1 MILYEHP
8 FSPYA
13 QKIKIALRE
22 KNLAF
27 EAVIPEGMGSGVA
40 PELSPL
46 NPRVEV
52 PALVDGDVTVFDSTI
67 ILEYLEDKYPTPPL
81 LPAGPAAR
89 ARARMIEDVCDTQYE
104 AINWGLIELRYF
116 KRGGSLRADIDAR
129 AVEQTGHMF
138 AWLEGAIEG
147 RDWFG
152 GDRFGWADL
161 SVVPHVMGSAI
172 FGIQPAADTALARWW
187 QRVILR
193 PSVASTRNEALAA
206 VTFMENVGDYFAQLK
221 AKRHYRDH
229 RLEWVVRS
237 GGLQMLLD
245 GIENDNVRFTD
256 TALFAAH
263 QVLPASE

>member
-22 KNLAF
+22 KAIAF
-27 EAVIPEGMGSGVA
+27 DAVVPEGMGSGVA

-52 PALVDGDVTVFDSTI
+52 PALADGAVTVFDSTI
-67 ILEYLEDKYPTPPL
+67 ILEYLEDKYPEPAL
-81 LPAGPAAR
+81 LPDGPAAR

-129 AVEQTGHMF
+129 AVEQTAHLF
-138 AWLEGAIEG
+138 TWLEGAIG
-147 RDWFG
+147 DRPWFG

-161 SVVPHVMGSAI
+161 SVVPHVMGSTI
-172 FGIQPAADTALARWW
+172 FGIHPPRDSALARWW
-187 QRVILR
+187 QRAMQR
-193 PSVASTRNEALAA
+193 PSVAKTREEALGA
-206 VTFMENVGDYFAQLK
+206 VTFMENVGDYFAKLK

-256 TALFAAH
+256 TALFAVH
-263 QVLPASE
+263 QALPAED

>member
-1 MILYEHP
+1 MIVYEHP

-22 KNLAF
+22 KQIAF
-27 EAVIPEGMGSGVA
+27 EAVIPEGMGSGIA
-40 PELSPL
+40 PRLSPL

-67 ILEYLEDKYPTPPL
+67 ILEYLEDKYPDPPL

-89 ARARMIEDVCDTQYE
+89 ARARMIEDICDTQYE

-116 KRGGSLRADIDAR
+116 KRGGSLRADIDAK

-138 AWLEGAIEG
+138 AWLEHALGGGA
-147 RDWFG
+147 WFG
-152 GDRFGWADL
+152 GDRFGWADV

-172 FGIQPAADTALARWW
+172 FGIHPASDSALARWW
-187 QRVILR
+187 RLAAER
-193 PSVASTRNEALAA
+193 PAVAATREEALA
-206 VTFMENVGDYFAQLK
+206 TLSFMEKVGDYFAELK

-245 GIENDNVRFTD
+245 GIENDDVRFTE
-256 TALFAAH
+256 TALFATH
-263 QVLPASE
+263 QILPAAE